1 MKAESGGRE
10 EGPHGNRGK
19 SRRDEDRA
27 LPAERKIGDGRDR
40 EDAFARVADGGVDGR
55 GVESGLTLEPRGLNQ
70 HERSGT
76 CGPGHSEP
84 CDPHNNQASL
94 GGVLQAVIGNR
105 ELGKI
110 PAGEEREDGEN
121 KKPRAPAD
129 EPVERWGLTLTEEPG
144 PDRTDPPSDRA

>member
-1 MKAESGGRE
+1 MGGIGRTRSLASQMAASKDEESGWDSSLKPG
-10 EGPHGNRGK
+10 
-19 SRRDEDRA
+19 
-27 LPAERKIGDGRDR
+27 
-40 EDAFARVADGGVDGR
+40 
-55 GVESGLTLEPRGLNQ
+55 GLNQ